1 VLRHEL
7 PGGHALRLLEESDA
21 DELFALIDANREHL
35 GPWMPWVQRERA
47 PADVLPFVRATR
59 KQIAD
64 NDGLQTAI
72 VDPGGRIVGLV
83 GFHNVDWLN
92 RKTSIGYW
100 LAADAQ
106 GRGTMTEAVRALVD
120 HAFAAWKLNRITI
133 QAAVENA
140 RSRAIPER
148 LGFREE
154 GILRE
159 VERIGDRVLDDVVY
173 GMLAADWPGAVANDD

>member
-1 VLRHEL
+1 MLRHEL
-7 PGGHALRLLEESDA
+7 PDGYALRLLEEADA
-21 DELFALIDANREHL
+21 DEVFALIDANRKHL
-35 GPWMPWVQRERA
+35 GPWMPWVDHENE
-47 PADVLPFVRATR
+47 PADVLPFIRAGR

-72 VDPGGRIVGLV
+72 VDPGGRIVGTV
-83 GFHNVDWLN
+83 GVHNIDRLN

-100 LAADAQ
+100 LARDEQ
-106 GRGTMTEAVRALVD
+106 GRGTMTAAVRAYVD
-120 HAFAAWKLNRITI
+120 HAFTAWKLNRVTI
-133 QAAVENA
+133 QAAVENT

-159 VERIGDRVLDDVVY
+159 VERIGDRVLDGVVY
-173 GMLAADWPGAVANDD
+173 AMLAADWPAS